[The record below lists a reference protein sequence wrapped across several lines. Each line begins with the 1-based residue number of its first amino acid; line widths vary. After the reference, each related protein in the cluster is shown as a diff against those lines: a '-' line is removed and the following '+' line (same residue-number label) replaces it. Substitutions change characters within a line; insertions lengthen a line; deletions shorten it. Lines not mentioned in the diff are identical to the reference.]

1 MCYRGCSSS
10 IHVYYMQHILIKYI
24 RIDIRINTYV
34 LYILLYTYIG
44 VIMYE
49 CLQRH
54 KKKLRG
60 LPTNI
65 TIDFYKKARG
75 TIKGIST
82 VDLEVRRVIILTF
95 SCRII

>member
-1 MCYRGCSSS
+1 MQPTFDIYIY
-10 IHVYYMQHILIKYI
+10 IHNIYI
-24 RIDIRINTYV
+24 RIYTYV
-34 LYILLYTYIG
+34 LYILLHTYIG

-60 LPTNI
+60 MPTNI

-75 TIKGIST
+75 MIKGIST
-82 VDLEVRRVIILTF
+82 VDLEV
-95 SCRII
+95 

>member
-1 MCYRGCSSS
+1 
-10 IHVYYMQHILIKYI
+10 
-24 RIDIRINTYV
+24 
-34 LYILLYTYIG
+34 
-44 VIMYE
+44 MYE

-75 TIKGIST
+75 KIKGIST
-82 VDLEVRRVIILTF
+82 VDLEVSRVIILTF
-95 SCRII
+95 LYHVYILYHVLYRYSMLYMYICYCEYVCNMAY